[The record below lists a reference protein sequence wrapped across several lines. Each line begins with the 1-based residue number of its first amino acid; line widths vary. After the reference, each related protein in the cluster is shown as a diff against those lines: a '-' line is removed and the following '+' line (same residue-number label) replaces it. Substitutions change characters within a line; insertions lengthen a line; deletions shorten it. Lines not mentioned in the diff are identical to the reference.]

1 METRRTR
8 KIEGAEETYLVQRR
22 GLRLRSV
29 CTVVNTGW
37 EAKTYISER
46 NLKKWSQDKSGKK
59 DRHNIEETIT
69 DIQSFQTPTV
79 WGKDWERGV
88 RGNAYIRRYEHLKN
102 LRGRNATNSPLW
114 RHCLEVHNGEIQ
126 EFGMKNEGDKDI

>member
-37 EAKTYISER
+37 EAKTCISER

-79 WGKDWERGV
+79 WGKDCFVCLSGGSGNYQSEGV
-88 RGNAYIRRYEHLKN
+88 TYEIDCKGGCN
-102 LRGRNATNSPLW
+102 WKDDNKGESGATHTS
-114 RHCLEVHNGEIQ
+114 G
-126 EFGMKNEGDKDI
+126 GMNT